1 MNPRSAF
8 RALTIFLGGILFVPV
23 AGTASAQTLTWG
35 TNGAGGSGQWDAGT
49 TVDWYNGSTNVPWT
63 NGDAAVFAGTA
74 GTVSIS
80 GSVTASQLTFGTA
93 GYTLTGAFLG
103 GTSSGLIMETDQD
116 TTFTG
121 TIFGSA
127 ASNTPFTKSGSGAL
141 IINTFGDITFFSS
154 VNIASGE
161 MRYTSYQGPDF
172 TGNYVLGNNSSAAL
186 TFSTAF
192 SQVGSLAGGGANGGV
207 VRPNGT
213 TGNFTLQV
221 SGTADASYAGT
232 LAGNG
237 SATLSLQKIGTAI
250 QTLTNASPS
259 LTGSTTVSGGTLALA
274 GSNGAL
280 PATSGVTV
288 NAAGTFQLDNGAA
301 VNPARLGAS
310 TPVTLNGGTLS
321 LLGNATQGVTQ
332 NFGAL
337 NVASGASTVSVTA
350 AGGGTTQLATSGLV
364 RTNAATVSFSD
375 GGHVTLTGAS
385 NVNGILGAY
394 ATVGP
399 NWAAVDAGGNVFA
412 FAGYTTD
419 TTTANTTDN
428 LRIATAAGG
437 TTSLAGVQTRNSLNL
452 VSTGSA
458 TGAVDLGANGSL
470 VLASG
475 GLLSS
480 GNGFFIQNGKLASG
494 TGELIVTNQSALTIS
509 SVINSAVTKSGA
521 GTLVLA
527 GSNTY
532 TGAATV
538 NQGTVQVSAD
548 ANLGTG
554 TTVALN
560 GGTLQTTAGFT
571 SAKSLQGS
579 GGTLDTGNYKVA
591 FTGGANTGSFTKVG
605 TGILSLTGQVGSV
618 NVNAGTLQL
627 TNLTGATSSFITLN
641 NARLEAGTNGLQSV
655 TSFGGTNAVISP
667 GAHGQAATLPIGSL
681 FVYGQTVVDDDLGS
695 TGHDLL
701 SVSSNLSLSTG
712 TDPALL
718 FRFNNLG
725 GVQPGIA
732 YPVLQL
738 PSSQAFF
745 FNTGGLGIDS
755 VSAAAGY
762 KGAFSVVGNTVD
774 ITFSAVPE
782 PSVPVVLLCGALVVW
797 AVRSRRRAAGAKC
810 AN

>member
-1 MNPRSAF
+1 M
-8 RALTIFLGGILFVPV
+8 
-23 AGTASAQTLTWG
+23 TA
-35 TNGAGGSGQWDAGT
+35 N
-49 TVDWYNGSTNVPWT
+49 WYNGSANVPWT

-74 GTVSIS
+74 GTVSLS
-80 GSVTASQLTFGTA
+80 GLVTASQITVSTA
-93 GYTLTGAFLG
+93 GYTLTGSFLQ
-103 GTSSGLIMETDQD
+103 GTGSGLTMETDAD

-127 ASNTPFTKSGSGAL
+127 SNNTPFTKTGSGAL
-141 IINTFGDITFFSS
+141 IVDTFGNITFFGSI
-154 VNIASGE
+154 NIASGE

-192 SQVGSLAGGGANGGV
+192 SEVGSLAGGGANGGV

-213 TGNFTLQV
+213 TGSFTLQMI
-221 SGTADASYAGT
+221 GTVDASYAGT

-237 SATLSLQKIGTAI
+237 NATLSLQKSGDST

-259 LTGSTTVSGGTLALA
+259 LTGATTVSGGKLVLA

-288 NAAGTFQLDNGAA
+288 NAGGTFQLDNGAA
-301 VNPARLGAS
+301 VNAARLGAS

-337 NVASGASTVSVTA
+337 NVASGASTVSVTT
-350 AGGGTTQLATSGLV
+350 AGGVTTQLATSGLV
-364 RTNAATVSFSD
+364 RTPGATVAFSD
-375 GGHVTLTGAS
+375 GGHVTLTGAG

-394 ATVGP
+394 ATVGAD
-399 NWAAVDAGGNVFA
+399 WASVDAGGNVSA
-412 FAGYTTD
+412 FTGYTTD
-419 TTTANTTDN
+419 TTTASTTDN

-437 TTSLAGVQTRNSLNL
+437 TTSLASVQSRNSLNL

-480 GNGFFIQNGKLASG
+480 GNGFFIQNGKLTSG
-494 TGELIVTNQSALTIS
+494 TGELVVTNQSGLTIS
-509 SVINSAVTKSGA
+509 STINGGALTKSGP

-527 GSNTY
+527 GPNSY
-532 TGAATV
+532 TGTTTI
-538 NQGTVQVSAD
+538 NQGTVQVASD

-560 GGTLQTTAGFT
+560 GGTLQSTAGFT
-571 SAKSLQGS
+571 STKSLQGS
-579 GGTLDTGNYKVA
+579 GGTIDTGSNTVA
-591 FTGGANTGSFTKVG
+591 FTGKTNTGSFTKNG
-605 TGILSLTGQVGSV
+605 AGILSLTGQVGSIS
-618 NVNAGTLQL
+618 VNAGTLQL
-627 TNLTGATSSFITLN
+627 TNLTGTTTSFITLG
-641 NARLEAGTNGLQSV
+641 NARLEAGVNGLQGV

-695 TGHDLL
+695 AGHDLL
-701 SVSSNLSLSTG
+701 SVSSNLDLSTG
-712 TDPALL
+712 TGPALL

-725 GVQPGIA
+725 GVQTGVA

-745 FNTGGLGIDS
+745 FNTDSLGIDS

-762 KGAFSVVGNTVD
+762 KGAFSVVNGTVD
-774 ITFSAVPE
+774 VTFSAVPE
-782 PSVPVVLLCGALVVW
+782 PSVPVALLCGALVVW
-797 AVRSRRRAAGAKC
+797 GGRTGLRRRAVREKRGR
-810 AN
+810 